1 MLFLFIT
8 GFIFLFIST
17 TTGFLFNCLFEKK
30 DDYSCGI
37 FKAVLTGTLFLTVY
51 LSICSIFMPTNFWLL
66 IPPFIL
72 SVIVFF
78 LGDFLV
84 SLRKMISRNVED
96 LLAKEHALVTFG
108 FVAVLLFFTIV
119 PPYNTDSGGYHF
131 LAILWNEKFSV
142 VPGLANL
149 FPQYGYNSSF
159 FVLSAA
165 FSFTDIFHQSIYP
178 INAVLTILFFLWL
191 LKKSYACKD
200 FRRFV
205 IWLMLFIFLRQF
217 PINLASPSADSL
229 ASILVFY
236 IFITLSEKDL
246 KNTRLNYF
254 CYLFLLAAFAITIKL
269 STAPLVLVFLVP
281 FIYQKQNFQKI
292 FIAYLHIVPLFL
304 LIILPWLL
312 RSIILSGYLIFPF
325 PAIDLFS
332 YDWKVPLSVA
342 VDEKLHISQGPRMVD
357 GNWAYVSTLS
367 FFTWFPI
374 WWAELWKDNHFNF
387 LLVNFALL
395 SPVLMIPV
403 CNKNDN
409 RKYGKKAAFSIS
421 YFGIWFWMFSS
432 PDIRFGYHFLVMS
445 IVLPML
451 VLLKNVRFQFAN
463 LNKIFVI
470 ITAIACLY
478 YCNMAFHLTKPK
490 PVSASLIRPFK
501 CPEYYKNNDL
511 SSFRYVMLN
520 NNIKLYIHDSLHHSI
535 NAPLPSCF
543 PYRTGI
549 VMRGNNLQDG
559 FKTQP

>member
-84 SLRKMISRNVED
+84 SLRKMISRNVAD

-236 IFITLSEKDL
+236 ILFTLSENELKHTGLKD
-246 KNTRLNYF
+246 F

-304 LIILPWLL
+304 LIILPWLF

-374 WWAELWKDNHFNF
+374 WWTELWKDNRFNF
-387 LLVNFALL
+387 LLVNIALL

-511 SSFRYVMLN
+511 SSFRYDMLN